1 MLERPIER
9 EVGDF
14 LPTIDGGQQM
24 RAIEL
29 HNLGHRL
36 GLVVL
41 RIRVPHLRG
50 EEMVLLARDEQQRR
64 SRVVAVVDV
73 GVVLRRVD
81 VRECASPKDSARGWD
96 VVALVELK

>member
-1 MLERPIER
+1 MI
-9 EVGDF
+9 
-14 LPTIDGGQQM
+14 
-24 RAIEL
+24 
-29 HNLGHRL
+29 
-36 GLVVL
+36 
-41 RIRVPHLRG
+41 
-50 EEMVLLARDEQQRR
+50 LLARDEQQRR